1 MSLEDDEFSPPEAS
15 EEFVPV
21 VFARS
26 VDQAEVYC
34 ELLNDHDIPAMVGDV
49 EDEDDSA
56 ERTPSMARGVPVL
69 VPEAL
74 LDEAGEVIAEREDA
88 EGEFELG
95 EEDVDDEEDDEF
107 DELDEE
113 FTPGPPVEAEDEY
126 LGDLDDLDDE
136 DGLDD
141 EDDEEDEDDEDI

>member
-1 MSLEDDEFSPPEAS
+1 MSLEDEEFTPPEAS

-26 VDQAEVYC
+26 ADQAEVYC
-34 ELLNDHDIPAMVGDV
+34 ELLNDHDIPAVPGEV
-49 EDEDDSA
+49 EDADDDSPA
-56 ERTPSMARGVPVL
+56 GRPPSMARGVPVL

-95 EEDVDDEEDDEF
+95 EEDLDDDEDEF
-107 DELDEE
+107 DDLDEG
-113 FTPGPPVEAEDEY
+113 FSPGPPDDEDDY
-126 LGDLDDLDDE
+126 LIDLDDE
-136 DGLDD
+136 DEEDEEEQDGD
-141 EDDEEDEDDEDI
+141 EDDEEL